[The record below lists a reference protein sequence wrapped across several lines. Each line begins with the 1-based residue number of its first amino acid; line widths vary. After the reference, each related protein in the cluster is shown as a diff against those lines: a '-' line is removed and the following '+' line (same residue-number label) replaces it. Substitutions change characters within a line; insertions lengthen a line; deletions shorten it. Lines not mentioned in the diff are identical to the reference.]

1 MMIMMMMRMSVTI
14 IRCSDV
20 FHDVKCVRSSSHIL
34 NPGSY
39 FGSPFSAHGAEKAA
53 DAEVM
58 VMMLWTER
66 EGKLFVGSL

>member
-53 DAEVM
+53 EVM
-58 VMMLWTER
+58 VLMLWTER